1 MLDFLVFI
9 ITRLQNFIIIIIIK
23 SDNLTIINFKVFE
36 TLLKKLLQKKVEQ
49 ILVLSSVVVIILT
62 TIALQTLFNNL
73 QFNILFYF
81 Q

>member
-1 MLDFLVFI
+1 MLDFLLFI
-9 ITRLQNFIIIIIIK
+9 ITRIQNFIIIIIIK

-49 ILVLSSVVVIILT
+49 ILVLSSVVIIILT
-62 TIALQTLFNNL
+62 TIALQALFNNL

>member
-1 MLDFLVFI
+1 MLDFLFFI

-36 TLLKKLLQKKVEQ
+36 TLSKKLLQKKVEQ

>member
-1 MLDFLVFI
+1 MLDFLFFI
-9 ITRLQNFIIIIIIK
+9 IIRLQNFITITIIK

-49 ILVLSSVVVIILT
+49 ILVLSFVVAIILT